1 MTSVLNV
8 DEIAAKNG
16 TSPVALTKQEA
27 TKQWISWDG
36 VNNTI
41 EGSLNVS
48 SVTDE
53 ETGVYTLNIT
63 SAFSS
68 AHDRC
73 ITLSLFNTAD
83 DGSTATGGSG
93 RGLSAVVVG
102 TNSGNTIDP
111 LTTTTVQYGTAYGS
125 SDTSSGAMW
134 DFSKVWVASIG
145 DLA

>member
-1 MTSVLNV
+1 MSTLKADTIVAS
-8 DEIAAKNG
+8 DG
-16 TSPVALTKQEA
+16 SSPVTLAKQEA

-36 VNNTI
+36 VNNDI
-41 EGSLNVS
+41 EGSLNVT

-73 ITLSLFNTAD
+73 ITVSLFNTAD
-83 DGSTATGGSG
+83 DGSSSTGGSG
-93 RGLSAVVVG
+93 RGLSAGVVG

-111 LTTTTVQYGTAYGS
+111 LTTTTVQYATAYGS

-134 DFSKVWVASIG
+134 DFSKVWVSSIG

>member
-1 MTSVLNV
+1 MPSKLDV

-16 TSPVALTKQEA
+16 TDPVTLTKQEA

-36 VNNTI
+36 VNNDI

-73 ITLSLFNTAD
+73 ITVSLFNTAD
-83 DGSTATGGSG
+83 DGTSSTSGSG
-93 RGLSAVVVG
+93 RGLSAVNVG
-102 TNSGNTIDP
+102 TNSANTIDA

-125 SDTSSGAMW
+125 SESSSGGMW
-134 DFSKVWVASIG
+134 DYSKVWVASIG

>member
-1 MTSVLNV
+1 MSTLKADTIVATDGS
-8 DEIAAKNG
+8 
-16 TSPVALTKQEA
+16 SPVTLTKQEA

-36 VNNTI
+36 VNNDI
-41 EGSLNVS
+41 EGSLNVT

-73 ITLSLFNTAD
+73 ITVSLFNTAD
-83 DGSTATGGSG
+83 DGSSSTGGSG
-93 RGLSAVVVG
+93 RGLSAGVVG

-111 LTTTTVQYGTAYGS
+111 LTTTTVQYATAYGS
-125 SDTSSGAMW
+125 SESSSGGMW
-134 DFSKVWVASIG
+134 DFSKVWVSSIG

>member
-1 MTSVLNV
+1 MSTLKADTIVAS
-8 DEIAAKNG
+8 DG
-16 TSPVALTKQEA
+16 SSPVTLTKQEA

-36 VNNTI
+36 VNNDI
-41 EGSLNVS
+41 EGSLNVT

-73 ITLSLFNTAD
+73 ITVSLFNTAD
-83 DGSTATGGSG
+83 DGSSSTGGSG
-93 RGLSAVVVG
+93 RGLSAGVVG

-111 LTTTTVQYGTAYGS
+111 LTTTTVQYATAYGS
-125 SDTSSGAMW
+125 SDTSSGGMW
-134 DFSKVWVASIG
+134 DFSKVWVSSIG

>member
-1 MTSVLNV
+1 MSTLKADTIV
-8 DEIAAKNG
+8 AADG
-16 TSPVALTKQEA
+16 SSPVTLTKQEA

-36 VNNTI
+36 VNNDI
-41 EGSLNVS
+41 EGSLNVT

-73 ITLSLFNTAD
+73 ITVSLFNTAD
-83 DGSTATGGSG
+83 DGSSSTGGSG
-93 RGLSAVVVG
+93 RGLSAGVVG

-111 LTTTTVQYGTAYGS
+111 LTTTTVQYATAYGS
-125 SDTSSGAMW
+125 SDTSSGGMW
-134 DFSKVWVASIG
+134 DFSKVWVSSIG

>member
-1 MTSVLNV
+1 MSTLKADTIV
-8 DEIAAKNG
+8 AADG
-16 TSPVALTKQEA
+16 SSPVTLTKQEA

-36 VNNTI
+36 VNNDI
-41 EGSLNVS
+41 EGSLNVT

-73 ITLSLFNTAD
+73 ITVSLFNTAD
-83 DGSTATGGSG
+83 DGSSSTGGSG
-93 RGLSAVVVG
+93 RGLSAGVVG

-111 LTTTTVQYGTAYGS
+111 LTTTTVQYATAYGS
-125 SDTSSGAMW
+125 SESSSGGMW
-134 DFSKVWVASIG
+134 DFSKVWVSSIG

>member
-1 MTSVLNV
+1 MSTLKADTIV
-8 DEIAAKNG
+8 AADG
-16 TSPVALTKQEA
+16 TSPVTLTKQEA

-36 VNNTI
+36 VNNNI
-41 EGSLNVS
+41 EGSLNVT

-73 ITLSLFNTAD
+73 ITVSLFNSND
-83 DGSTATGGSG
+83 DGVGSTSGSS
-93 RGLSAVVVG
+93 RGLSAAVVG
-102 TNSGNTIDP
+102 TNSANTIDP
-111 LTTTTVQYGTAYGS
+111 LTTTTVQYGTAYGAS
-125 SDTSSGAMW
+125 STSNGGMW
-134 DFSKVWVASIG
+134 DYSKVWVTSIG

>member
-1 MTSVLNV
+1 MSTLKADTIV
-8 DEIAAKNG
+8 AADG
-16 TSPVALTKQEA
+16 TSPVTLTKQEA

-36 VNNTI
+36 VNNDI
-41 EGSLNVS
+41 EGSLNVT

-73 ITLSLFNTAD
+73 ITVSLFNTAA
-83 DGSTATGGSG
+83 DGASATGGSG
-93 RGLSAVVVG
+93 RGLSTVVVG
-102 TNSGNTIDP
+102 TNSGNTIDA

-125 SDTSSGAMW
+125 SSSADGAMY
-134 DFSKVWVASIG
+134 DFSKVWVSSIG
-145 DLA
+145 ELA

>member
-1 MTSVLNV
+1 MSTIKADTIV
-8 DEIAAKNG
+8 AADG
-16 TSPVALTKQEA
+16 SSPVTLTKQEA

-36 VNNTI
+36 VNNDI
-41 EGSLNVS
+41 EGSLNVT

-73 ITLSLFNTAD
+73 ITVSLFNTGD
-83 DGSTATGGSG
+83 DGVGSTGGSG
-93 RGLSAVVVG
+93 RGLSTVVVG
-102 TNSGNTIDP
+102 TNSGNTIDA

-125 SDTSSGAMW
+125 SESSSGGMY
-134 DFSKVWVASIG
+134 DFSKVWVSSIG

>member
-1 MTSVLNV
+1 MSTLKADTIVAS
-8 DEIAAKNG
+8 DG
-16 TSPVALTKQEA
+16 SSPVTLTKQEA

-36 VNNTI
+36 VNNDI
-41 EGSLNVS
+41 EGSLNVT

-73 ITLSLFNTAD
+73 ITVSLFNTAD
-83 DGSTATGGSG
+83 DGSSSTGGSG
-93 RGLSAVVVG
+93 RGLSAGVVG

-111 LTTTTVQYGTAYGS
+111 LTTTTVQYATAYGS
-125 SDTSSGAMW
+125 SDTSSGGMW
-134 DFSKVWVASIG
+134 DFSKVSVSSIG

>member
-1 MTSVLNV
+1 MSTLKADTIV
-8 DEIAAKNG
+8 AADG
-16 TSPVALTKQEA
+16 SSPVTLTKQEA
-27 TKQWISWDG
+27 AKQWISWDG
-36 VNNTI
+36 VNNDI
-41 EGSLNVS
+41 EGSLNVT

-73 ITLSLFNTAD
+73 ITVSLFNTAD
-83 DGSTATGGSG
+83 DGSSSTGGSG
-93 RGLSAVVVG
+93 RGLSAGVVG

-111 LTTTTVQYGTAYGS
+111 LTTTTVQYATAYGS
-125 SDTSSGAMW
+125 SDTSSGGMW
-134 DFSKVWVASIG
+134 DFSKVWVSSIG

>member
-1 MTSVLNV
+1 MSTLKADTIVATDGS
-8 DEIAAKNG
+8 
-16 TSPVALTKQEA
+16 SPVTLTKQEA

-36 VNNTI
+36 VNNDI
-41 EGSLNVS
+41 EGSLNVT

-73 ITLSLFNTAD
+73 ITVSLFNTAD
-83 DGSTATGGSG
+83 DGSSSTGGSG
-93 RGLSAVVVG
+93 RGLSAGVVG

-111 LTTTTVQYGTAYGS
+111 LTTTTVQYATAYGS
-125 SDTSSGAMW
+125 SDTSSGGMW
-134 DFSKVWVASIG
+134 DFSKVWVSSIG

>member
-1 MTSVLNV
+1 MSTLKADTIVAS
-8 DEIAAKNG
+8 DG
-16 TSPVALTKQEA
+16 SSPVTLTKQEA

-36 VNNTI
+36 VNNDI
-41 EGSLNVS
+41 EGSLNVT

-73 ITLSLFNTAD
+73 ITVSLFNTAD
-83 DGSTATGGSG
+83 DGSSSTGGSG
-93 RGLSAVVVG
+93 RGLSAGVVG

-111 LTTTTVQYGTAYGS
+111 LTTTTVQYATAYGS
-125 SDTSSGAMW
+125 SESSSGGMW
-134 DFSKVWVASIG
+134 DFSKVWVSSIG